1 MRTLDW
7 LRPTL
12 AFKVIHRPNMSSCS
26 YNRRLNPL
34 MALVDVASS
43 ILTAELEAATK
54 LQDQENSSLGSLAR
68 RSSTPPPITTSILVP
83 SVSPTSSVTT
93 TNTEV
98 PPSSEA
104 PPSSTTETNDRP
116 TFTTQL
122 MALLD
127 DDDFECLTWMPDGK
141 AFTIIKPKLFT
152 KEYMPKY
159 FNIRNMSSFVRKLS
173 RWGFIRVHEA
183 ATRNS
188 DIFKHP
194 QFQRGNREKLREG
207 VQQQTTTTTAVA
219 GGSKRMN
226 SIVVKSSSSPN
237 AALGPISTNHPPK
250 PLLPPPSTINAMPTM
265 ATVPMKV
272 KPALPLRP
280 LYLPQTVALHR
291 YFMEQQQHYQSWL
304 RARSMAGAASGFS
317 MYHQKVQKGSTTASS
332 GSSPLQRN

>member
-1 MRTLDW
+1 MLSR
-7 LRPTL
+7 
-12 AFKVIHRPNMSSCS
+12 N

-34 MALVDVASS
+34 MTLVDVASS
-43 ILTAELEAATK
+43 ILTAELEATAK
-54 LQDQENSSLGSLAR
+54 LQDQENSSLGSFAR

-93 TNTEV
+93 TNTEA
-98 PPSSEA
+98 PPCSEA
-104 PPSSTTETNDRP
+104 PPSSSSTENNDRP

-127 DDDFECLTWMPDGK
+127 DDAFEFLTWMPDGK

-159 FNIRNMSSFVRKLS
+159 FSIRNMSSFVRKLS

-207 VQQQTTTTTAVA
+207 VKQQTTTT

-226 SIVVKSSSSPN
+226 SIVVKPSSSSSPK

-250 PLLPPPSTINAMPTM
+250 PLLPPPSTTNVLPSM
-265 ATVPMKV
+265 AARPMTV

-280 LYLPQTVALHR
+280 LYLPQTAALHR
-291 YFMEQQQHYQSWL
+291 YFMEQQQQHHQSWL
-304 RARSMAGAASGFS
+304 HARAMAGATSGFS
-317 MYHQKVQKGSTTASS
+317 IYHQKVQKGSTSASS
-332 GSSPLQRN
+332 SSSPSLPRN